1 MVLKPE
7 GVDIPHM
14 QQRLNYHLILPLIW
28 DILITEI
35 YRLYQS
41 FVFNFIMTSIL
52 KTDFADL
59 TWSGDI
65 VKMEQ

>member
-1 MVLKPE
+1 MMLKPKD
-7 GVDIPHM
+7 VDIPHM
-14 QQRLNYHLILPLIW
+14 QQRLNCHLILRLIW

-41 FVFNFIMTSIL
+41 VFNFIMTSIL